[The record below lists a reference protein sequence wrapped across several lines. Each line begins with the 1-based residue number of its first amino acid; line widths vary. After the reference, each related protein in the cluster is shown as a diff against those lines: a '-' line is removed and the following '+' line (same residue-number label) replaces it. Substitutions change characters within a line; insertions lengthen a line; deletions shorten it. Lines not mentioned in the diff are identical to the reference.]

1 MLNMV
6 CCMSWNISKGSQSIK
21 IYLLKIWKLECM
33 EKVQFLDKI
42 SFVYKIKSMLIVLVS
57 SEYYFTFNTN
67 KINMVHVDDNLISG
81 RRNSPTP
88 CNCWLVAESE
98 RRNQNTPSR
107 KGLTCYDYCYY
118 TAQSDTGCDNADN
131 KKAAGIH
138 TCTHDML
145 KRGGK
150 L

>member
-1 MLNMV
+1 
-6 CCMSWNISKGSQSIK
+6 
-21 IYLLKIWKLECM
+21 M
-33 EKVQFLDKI
+33 EKVQSLDKI
-42 SFVYKIKSMLIVLVS
+42 SSVYKIKPILIVLVC
-57 SEYYFTFNTN
+57 SECYFTFNTN
-67 KINMVHVDDNLISG
+67 KINMVHVDDNLTSG
-81 RRNSPTP
+81 RRNSPGS

-118 TAQSDTGCDNADN
+118 TAQSDTGSDNTDN
-131 KKAAGIH
+131 KKAAGKH
-138 TCTHDML
+138 TCTHDIL